1 MVGSEQGKGE
11 QEETDR
17 GVGRKGYKQDNCLA
31 NQCWTEAVGGFT
43 LQPP

>member
-17 GVGRKGYKQDNCLA
+17 GVGRKGYKQDNCIA